1 MQSQS
6 QAKGV
11 DEIARDLV
19 QFMRLVAFR
28 GDPSYSTGLEFLSLS
43 DVTAVGLQG
52 HALTVDVIL
61 GPFLSSILECHHSGG
76 DAVGSEQVGEQLMSV
91 DDRTVPT
98 SEKQEQAE
106 RRRVFSDSIRSSL
119 LCSLISTVAGKT
131 DRRTD

>member
-1 MQSQS
+1 M
-6 QAKGV
+6 

-28 GDPSYSTGLEFLSLS
+28 GDPSYVTGLESLSLS

-52 HALTVDVIL
+52 NALTVDVIL
-61 GPFLSSILECHHSGG
+61 GPFLSSILEWQHSGE
-76 DAVGSEQVGEQLMSV
+76 AAGSEQVREQL
-91 DDRTVPT
+91 T
-98 SEKQEQAE
+98 SINGTSKETNQEKEQAE

-131 DRRTD
+131 HRLTD